1 MPRPALRSTSFSRV
15 SKKTPGGRTVTHYR
29 KKKPS
34 PPKCAVCKKPL
45 KGVPRVIP
53 SKLKRIPKSEKRPNR
68 PYGGNL
74 CSSCMRKEIKEKLY
88 KSLSVN
94 K

>member
-1 MPRPALRSTSFSRV
+1 MRSRSLSRV
-15 SKKTPGGRTVTHYR
+15 IKRTPGGRTVIHYR

-34 PPKCAVCKKPL
+34 PAKCAICKKPL
-45 KGVPRVIP
+45 KGVPRVIS

-74 CSSCMRKEIKEKLY
+74 CSSCMREKIKEKLY
-88 KSLSVN
+88 KSPEVN